1 MSDSQSSQNASQQ
14 QQQQQRV
21 RKPPFANWPTFKI
34 LTPPQGPFS
43 PKTDEWCITWCR
55 QSISGRIHGK
65 EPECRSISIRKV
77 YPHEIRN
84 VVSFK
89 RHRRVSEE
97 GQAQYPLPAEGQAA
111 NLPRVLGGLSP
122 DDAEDDRPSPASK
135 TATKFWQEG
144 WYFWTTTSRQAA
156 MQKTQ
161 SMKLNLDRQQA
172 VVSRQQQMR
181 DLWQDYQDDLSRGLD
196 KDVLA
201 QKYGG
206 KVFGSIA
213 PPPMVMPEESF
224 MIHLP
229 PELPPLW
236 GPVQRFLAP
245 SWRALDLLRES
256 ITSGQQKEFAIRT
269 WKKAQTGEPFELARR
284 TCSKTYERWKTKDAT
299 DDEDGK
305 NKPST

>member
-1 MSDSQSSQNASQQ
+1 
-14 QQQQQRV
+14 
-21 RKPPFANWPTFKI
+21 
-34 LTPPQGPFS
+34 
-43 PKTDEWCITWCR
+43 
-55 QSISGRIHGK
+55 
-65 EPECRSISIRKV
+65 
-77 YPHEIRN
+77 

-213 PPPMVMPEESF
+213 PPPMVMPEECVRVISVISVLVKLSGACFACRSF